1 MKTYET
7 DTKTDVKTCLVPYIK
22 RDLVPY
28 IKRDLDLI
36 NMKTDTDTD
45 TKTDMKTCLVPYIK
59 KDSDLIKLD
68 SQIHKPPVLNLI
80 YTKISKNSNL
90 SIISNE
96 ELFNAEMLNNTIRVN
111 SIALNKGWFKSVN
124 SVADVASIREDI
136 KNKLTEMRSV
146 SRDGFINDNDVLN
159 NPLYSTIK
167 DVVFNYRG
175 GND

>member
-1 MKTYET
+1 MKTDMKTYET

-68 SQIHKPPVLNLI
+68 SQIHKPKSL
-80 YTKISKNSNL
+80 KIA
-90 SIISNE
+90 I
-96 ELFNAEMLNNTIRVN
+96 
-111 SIALNKGWFKSVN
+111 
-124 SVADVASIREDI
+124 
-136 KNKLTEMRSV
+136 
-146 SRDGFINDNDVLN
+146 
-159 NPLYSTIK
+159 
-167 DVVFNYRG
+167 
-175 GND
+175 